1 MQIGVTG
8 TRTPTFTSTCPGPGS
23 GTGTSRS
30 WPGCCHST
38 NWKALMALP
47 QSVIRSNSTSRC
59 SGPRKIWF
67 CR

>member
-1 MQIGVTG
+1 MAG
-8 TRTPTFTSTCPGPGS
+8 TRTADLDQHLPGPGS

-38 NWKALMALP
+38 NWKALMSLP

-59 SGPRKIWF
+59 SGPRKTWF
-67 CR
+67 TR